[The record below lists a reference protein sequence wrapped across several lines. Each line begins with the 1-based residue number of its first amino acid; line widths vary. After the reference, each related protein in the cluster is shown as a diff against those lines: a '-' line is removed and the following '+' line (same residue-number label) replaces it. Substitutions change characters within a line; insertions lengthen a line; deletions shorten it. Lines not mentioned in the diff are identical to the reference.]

1 MPLKILPILFVFWS
15 TLAIGQRDTLTDAQL
30 KYIYKRILKTD
41 QSHVKDNEIRQLI
54 FELNF
59 NQIIDIIKV
68 QGYPKF
74 KVQPNRKKD
83 RGIIRRATMITFFH
97 ILQSEPELL
106 LDPKI
111 IELLKNEIEIG
122 NMPKDLLL
130 GTLKKWKKFNDIP
143 ENNGAQDL
151 SADILKL
158 YHQAIK
164 KLEDL

>member
-1 MPLKILPILFVFWS
+1 
-15 TLAIGQRDTLTDAQL
+15 
-30 KYIYKRILKTD
+30 
-41 QSHVKDNEIRQLI
+41 
-54 FELNF
+54 
-59 NQIIDIIKV
+59 
-68 QGYPKF
+68 
-74 KVQPNRKKD
+74 
-83 RGIIRRATMITFFH
+83 MITFFH
-97 ILQSEPELL
+97 ILQSEPEML